1 MGFND
6 TVAAQS
12 QRKLE
17 REAKKMSSEP
27 AKVTTNMWLFTR
39 TGELCLQMFVV
50 TRRFQRNELF

>member
-1 MGFND
+1 MGLNV

-39 TGELCLQMFVV
+39 TGEPLSADVCGHWKVP
-50 TRRFQRNELF
+50 EE